1 MKHGVYRDG
10 VVLSMFQCLKA
21 CFSFVR
27 LCVFF
32 GTVQMHRMLAHKFTA
47 LEHYNHDADEYIMY
61 RIDYLSILTAT
72 FKGDLG

>member
-1 MKHGVYRDG
+1 
-10 VVLSMFQCLKA
+10 
-21 CFSFVR
+21 